1 MHIIEALV
9 IYQPVAMILAS
20 KPFDLAPLMFQSSPI
35 DAVRHADVKRSR
47 AAAHDI
53 DEILV
58 ILHANPTDL
67 SS

>member
-1 MHIIEALV
+1 
-9 IYQPVAMILAS
+9 MILAS